1 MSVCQE
7 YLLVINVDSVG
18 FVYRLVKVVLTCS
31 ILNMRKTFLD
41 NDVAFQDEWNKNLIE
56 DKKEPVKVDLKP
68 DNITAN
74 ILPQQKPRSKPRQ
87 STPSQ
92 AWSSSQREFFPA
104 GMKSDELM
112 DAVQEFS
119 YNQMMRLDVTKTP
132 AKQASSTPAM
142 QASSIPAKQASST
155 PAMQASS
162 TPAMQAS
169 STPAMQASS
178 TPAMQASSTPAKQA
192 SSTPAMQASST
203 PAKQVSTTPAKQAPD
218 ISTMPTGKLNQPK
231 FTPLSRSA
239 NPANSVSKP
248 PFGAPSATR
257 PFIHGRHSCD
267 SCKTSP
273 IVGNRYHATNRN
285 DFDICAKCFS
295 KAQFTGIY
303 FSQIQDG
310 TYQKNCFVTASAP
323 LKAW

>member
-142 QASSIPAKQASST
+142 QASS
-155 PAMQASS
+155 
-162 TPAMQAS
+162 
-169 STPAMQASS
+169 
-178 TPAMQASSTPAKQA
+178 
-192 SSTPAMQASST
+192 T